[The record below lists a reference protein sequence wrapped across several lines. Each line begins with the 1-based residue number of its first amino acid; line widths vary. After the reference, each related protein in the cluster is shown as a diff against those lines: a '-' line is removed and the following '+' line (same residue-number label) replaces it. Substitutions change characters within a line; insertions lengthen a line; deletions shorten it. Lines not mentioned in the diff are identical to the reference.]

1 MGAPVYVLDCL
12 KRYFIFPALRVLAD
26 HPTGHLVASAST
38 SDIWELVAGW
48 AVPFLL
54 CLLLAVLV
62 WVFSLRGVVREQTVV
77 FLERVQRVVREFAD
91 YQRKS
96 DALHKSEEKFRRLA
110 ENMRDIVWIVSLSGG
125 KTLFVNTAFEKIT
138 GRTKQS
144 LYSHPNCLDLI
155 YPGDRAGAIAA
166 FLLQVLANE
175 DRDAEFRI
183 VRPDQ
188 AVRWLRCRAFSI
200 LRDPSQ
206 ANQFGFIAEDITDR
220 KGMEQELRQLSGRLM
235 QLQDEE
241 RRRIAREL
249 HDSAG
254 QALAALQMSL
264 GAVERSSGRLGKK
277 ARQALA
283 ESVDLARQCSRD
295 VRTAAYLLHP
305 PLLEDLGLVSALR
318 HFLEGYAQRSGIRS
332 EFDAPPDFGRL
343 PREIELAIFR
353 VVQEC
358 LTNIH
363 HHSGS
368 PTATVRLRREMRAV
382 RLEVEDQGRGV
393 PREMLDESGNILPG
407 LGVGIAGMQERM
419 HLLGGRLE
427 IRSSGH
433 GTVIV
438 AIIPVP

>member
-1 MGAPVYVLDCL
+1 
-12 KRYFIFPALRVLAD
+12 
-26 HPTGHLVASAST
+26 
-38 SDIWELVAGW
+38 
-48 AVPFLL
+48 
-54 CLLLAVLV
+54 
-62 WVFSLRGVVREQTVV
+62 
-77 FLERVQRVVREFAD
+77 
-91 YQRKS
+91 
-96 DALHKSEEKFRRLA
+96 
-110 ENMRDIVWIVSLSGG
+110 
-125 KTLFVNTAFEKIT
+125 
-138 GRTKQS
+138 
-144 LYSHPNCLDLI
+144 
-155 YPGDRAGAIAA
+155 
-166 FLLQVLANE
+166 
-175 DRDAEFRI
+175 
-183 VRPDQ
+183 
-188 AVRWLRCRAFSI
+188 
-200 LRDPSQ
+200 
-206 ANQFGFIAEDITDR
+206 
-220 KGMEQELRQLSGRLM
+220 MEQELRQLSGRLM

>member
-155 YPGDRAGAIAA
+155 LSRRPRWSDRRIPPASPRERRPRRGISNRPARSSRSLVALSRIFHLEGPFAGQSIWVYRGGHHRSKGHGAGTAAALRQADAIA
-166 FLLQVLANE
+166 
-175 DRDAEFRI
+175 
-183 VRPDQ
+183 
-188 AVRWLRCRAFSI
+188 
-200 LRDPSQ
+200 
-206 ANQFGFIAEDITDR
+206 G
-220 KGMEQELRQLSGRLM
+220 
-235 QLQDEE
+235 
-241 RRRIAREL
+241 
-249 HDSAG
+249 
-254 QALAALQMSL
+254 
-264 GAVERSSGRLGKK
+264 
-277 ARQALA
+277 
-283 ESVDLARQCSRD
+283 
-295 VRTAAYLLHP
+295 
-305 PLLEDLGLVSALR
+305 
-318 HFLEGYAQRSGIRS
+318 
-332 EFDAPPDFGRL
+332 
-343 PREIELAIFR
+343 
-353 VVQEC
+353 
-358 LTNIH
+358 
-363 HHSGS
+363 
-368 PTATVRLRREMRAV
+368 
-382 RLEVEDQGRGV
+382 
-393 PREMLDESGNILPG
+393 
-407 LGVGIAGMQERM
+407 
-419 HLLGGRLE
+419 
-427 IRSSGH
+427 
-433 GTVIV
+433 
-438 AIIPVP
+438 